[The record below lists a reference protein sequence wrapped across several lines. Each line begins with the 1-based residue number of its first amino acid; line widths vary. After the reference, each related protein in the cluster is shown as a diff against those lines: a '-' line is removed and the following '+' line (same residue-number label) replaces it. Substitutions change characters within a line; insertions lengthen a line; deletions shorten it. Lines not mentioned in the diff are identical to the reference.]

1 MFNYLIPISDD
12 ENEGVHFDFDP
23 GQPAHNNNNLVP
35 TTDAVNTF
43 LQSFDSATSMVFHG
57 RTGGGE
63 TLNKR
68 PGA

>member
-12 ENEGVHFDFDP
+12 ENEGVHFDFD
-23 GQPAHNNNNLVP
+23 HNNNNLVP

-57 RTGGGE
+57 RTGKIRTFGLPK
-63 TLNKR
+63 TS
-68 PGA
+68 